1 MKAISLLLTPGL
13 AALLV
18 LPLEAVA
25 GETQA
30 LQCESV
36 RLEMDASLV
45 QSSSDT
51 ELEDETEIS
60 IFIEDG
66 TKFGPYKMTAAM
78 QGEMGGTRMTAWKY
92 KAPNPKGKNLT
103 LRLMTTSKDSE
114 PDLYVNGRRSSCKPI

>member
-1 MKAISLLLTPGL
+1 MKAFSFLAVSGF
-13 AALLV
+13 AALLA

-36 RLEMDASLV
+36 KLEMDASLV
-45 QSSSDT
+45 RSSSDT

-60 IFIEDG
+60 LFLDDG
-66 TKFGPYKMTAAM
+66 TKFGPYKMSASS
-78 QGEMGGTRMTAWKY
+78 QGEMGGTRMTIWSY
-92 KAPNPKGKNLT
+92 KGRNLT

-114 PDLYVNGRRSSCKPI
+114 PDLYVNGGRSDCKPI

>member
-1 MKAISLLLTPGL
+1 MKAISFFIAPGL

-18 LPLEAVA
+18 LPLEVVA

-60 IFIEDG
+60 LFLEDG
-66 TKFGPYKMTAAM
+66 TKFGPCKMSASS
-78 QGEMGGTRMTAWKY
+78 QGEIGGTRMTAWKY
-92 KAPNPKGKNLT
+92 KGKNLT

-114 PDLYVNGRRSSCKPI
+114 PDLYVNGSRSECKPI

>member
-1 MKAISLLLTPGL
+1 MNAFSFLAASGF
-13 AALLV
+13 AALLA

-36 RLEMDASLV
+36 KLEMDASLV
-45 QSSSDT
+45 RSSSDT

-60 IFIEDG
+60 LFLEDG
-66 TKFGPYKMTAAM
+66 TKFGPYKMTASS
-78 QGEMGGTRMTAWKY
+78 QGEMGGTVMTIWSY
-92 KAPNPKGKNLT
+92 KGRNLT

-114 PDLYVNGRRSSCKPI
+114 PDLYVNGGRSECKPI